1 MRRCFHTTLFFLTSA
16 AVLGSAAVA
25 EAPDTPRPWRAFTF
39 KRVTAPQAGQR
50 PSPLVQVEPD
60 APIGPVVDVVPDTAA
75 DDVVPAAV
83 EAPVASGWEWFWT
96 TVHADATQG
105 GPANMVR
112 ALAALEARD
121 GLAQPRLQHL
131 QDIARAHGAEILTA
145 TVGTDVSP
153 ALVVALIAVESS
165 GRTTAESGAGAQG
178 LMQLIP
184 DTAARFG
191 VEDSTDPA
199 QNIAGGVKYLAWL
212 MDHFDRDVI
221 LTLAGYNAGENA
233 VTRHGG
239 VPPYA
244 ETRAY
249 VPKVLAAWQ
258 VARGLCLTRPELI
271 TDGCVFAVR
280 EAPNG

>member
-1 MRRCFHTTLFFLTSA
+1 MRRFLHMYLISTLIGATPAL
-16 AVLGSAAVA
+16 A
-25 EAPDTPRPWRAFTF
+25 EGPAPWPEFTF
-39 KRVTAPQAGQR
+39 KRVGVPTRGQTGPRITVQVDPAAPAPVPQAV
-50 PSPLVQVEPD
+50 PEAD
-60 APIGPVVDVVPDTAA
+60 GPAVPTT
-75 DDVVPAAV
+75 
-83 EAPVASGWEWFWT
+83 GWEWFWT
-96 TVHADATQG
+96 TVRAEADQG
-105 GPANMVR
+105 GAQNMAR
-112 ALAALEARD
+112 AMEALDARE

-131 QDIARAHGAEILTA
+131 QDIAAAHGSEILTA

-165 GRTTAESGAGAQG
+165 GRTGAESGKGAQG

-191 VEDSTDPA
+191 VEDATDPA
-199 QNIAGGVKYLAWL
+199 QNIAGGVKYLSWL
-212 MDHFDRDVI
+212 INHFDRDVI
-221 LTLAGYNAGENA
+221 LALAGYNAGENA
-233 VTRHGG
+233 VGDHGG
-239 VPPYA
+239 VPPYP

-280 EAPNG
+280 EATNG